1 MKILITGAAGKTGR
15 AIIQK
20 VSRFDWSIRA
30 WVRSAGTEIEGVSD
44 YFVGEM
50 QDPAAWES
58 AYKGVDAV
66 YHICPNMHP
75 AEIEIGK
82 LSIAAAKQAG
92 VQQFVYHSVLHPQT
106 EEMPHHWHKMR
117 VEEMLLASGLPFT
130 ILQPTAYMQNLLPQ
144 LTQLSDSDTL
154 SLPYPA
160 DTRLSLVDLEDV
172 ASAVAQVLQQPTRWR
187 YATLEL
193 VGTKPLSQTAIAEAC
208 SAWLGREVQFREIEL
223 SDWETANQTLN
234 PYAKESLLKM
244 FRYYARYG
252 LAGSPAVLS
261 SVLGKSP
268 RSFEAWLQ
276 PLSTTD

>member
-30 WVRSAGTEIEGVSD
+30 WVRSDGTKIGGVSD
-44 YFVGEM
+44 YFVGDM
-50 QDPAAWES
+50 QDPIAWEN
-58 AYKGVDAV
+58 AYQGVDAV

-193 VGTKPLSQTAIAEAC
+193 VGTEPLSQIAIAEAC

-223 SDWETANQTLN
+223 SDWETANQKLN

-268 RSFEAWLQ
+268 LSFEAWLQ
-276 PLSTTD
+276 QLSTTD